1 MTEQGQAPQKGAV
14 GRGRRGNGRGRG
26 AVRQHPPVLRP
37 GRQPGKG
44 DDASSIAGVPP
55 PAQPRRPG
63 PLKQASSQRHKH
75 SNGHSEPGEQHSGA
89 AKDSQELFMPHP
101 AVSGEEQ
108 DLTAKLLSEYWK
120 TQMEET
126 STVQHQGIHADQPY
140 KPQRAAS
147 QAQHVH
153 LPIPTR
159 SAGKQNDLP
168 ISGHQP
174 QQSQPKPKPRQP
186 VGFGLSFG
194 KREVDT
200 AGWQHLGI
208 AQLVEDLDELIEDKT
223 KWSAIH
229 LKIDGCVW
237 ELACHQE
244 GSRLLQ
250 KLIQL
255 NCSSLEEEQVAALNT
270 LKHQVIPAGLKNKV
284 LEVMRKESSSGDY
297 ANYVFQ
303 CIIQEFPAK
312 KFMFIIEELKGHMV
326 EASKHVV
333 GCRIVQRILEHVG
346 EVDSIME
353 HLLQEIL
360 TSLRE
365 LSMHKNGN
373 HVVQKWLRHGS
384 ATQRDMILKALK
396 QAFESYDGTLSQM
409 VVSPYATWVIEAALD
424 VADREE
430 YGNWILERVTQE
442 LEKCMD
448 KGDGTPGKKQKKQFS
463 ASFVKRTIKKQF
475 GEGTPSSKDCSP
487 TSSTAEPQDF
497 PNACQQQAQPYA
509 SKVYMATPTLPPGTW
524 QGPRLQDSF
533 GCHQKNL
540 QAPSQIIFCAIAPP
554 GTSWP
559 LMMPPGHLSPS
570 SSASPQV

>member
-1 MTEQGQAPQKGAV
+1 
-14 GRGRRGNGRGRG
+14 
-26 AVRQHPPVLRP
+26 
-37 GRQPGKG
+37 
-44 DDASSIAGVPP
+44 
-55 PAQPRRPG
+55 
-63 PLKQASSQRHKH
+63 
-75 SNGHSEPGEQHSGA
+75 
-89 AKDSQELFMPHP
+89 MPHP

-108 DLTAKLLSEYWK
+108 DLTRKLLSEYWK
-120 TQMEET
+120 TQKEGT
-126 STVQHQGIHADQPY
+126 SIVKQEIHTDPSC
-140 KPQRAAS
+140 KPQRTTS

-153 LPIPTR
+153 LPMPAR
-159 SAGKQNDLP
+159 SAGKQKDLP

-174 QQSQPKPKPRQP
+174 QQLQPKQKPRQP

-194 KREVDT
+194 KHEVDK
-200 AGWQHLGI
+200 GI
-208 AQLVEDLDELIEDKT
+208 AQLVVDLYELIEDKT
-223 KWSAIH
+223 KWSTIH
-229 LKIDGCVW
+229 LKIELCVW
-237 ELACHQE
+237 ELACHQA

-303 CIIQEFPAK
+303 CIIQEFPQP

-346 EVDSIME
+346 EVDKIME

-360 TSLRE
+360 TSLSE

-384 ATQRDMILKALK
+384 PTQRDMILKALK
-396 QAFESYDGTLSQM
+396 QAFESDDGTLSQM
-409 VVSPYATWVIEAALD
+409 VVSPYATWVIEAALE
-424 VADREE
+424 VADREV
-430 YGNWILERVTQE
+430 YGNWIRERVTQE

-448 KGDGTPGKKQKKQFS
+448 KGNGTPGKKQKKQFS
-463 ASFVKRTIKKQF
+463 ASFVKNTIKKKF
-475 GEGTPSSKDCSP
+475 GEGVPSSKECSP
-487 TSSTAEPQDF
+487 TSSAAEP
-497 PNACQQQAQPYA
+497 QAQPYA
-509 SKVYMATPTLPPGTW
+509 SKVYMAMPTPPPGTW

-540 QAPSQIIFCAIAPP
+540 QAPSQFVFCAIARP

-559 LMMPPGHLSPS
+559 FMMPPGHLSPS